1 MKNNSEL
8 TPKQDHRVIA
18 KDFFEKGKNLEAWQL
33 GWQVDHKMETKSS
46 VSRKI
51 FETYVDEL
59 GMNMVFYY
67 LGDGNFYGIHSEQ
80 CPTPVFRFK
89 KDLSEP
95 FVYDQLGY
103 SDTHN
108 YEEEEILYM
117 VPCDLKI
124 WDVVKIDGKSLEE
137 VLQNSYIVNIN

>member
-1 MKNNSEL
+1 MQK
-8 TPKQDHRVIA
+8 R
-18 KDFFEKGKNLEAWQL
+18 
-33 GWQVDHKMETKSS
+33 ETKSS

-51 FETYVDEL
+51 FESYVEDWGRNL
-59 GMNMVFYY
+59 VFYY
-67 LGDGNFYGIHSEQ
+67 LDDGHFYGIHSEE

-103 SDTHN
+103 GDTHN
-108 YEEEEILYM
+108 YENEEILYM
-117 VPCDLKI
+117 VPCDQKI
-124 WDVVKIDGKSLEE
+124 WDVVKIDDKSLEE